1 MEKKEGGGVAP
12 YASSA
17 CDSHKPNT
25 CIYESE
31 QLKCFYYGNRNI
43 DFNKFYIQT
52 LTFKIFVCFVLFIAQ
67 FHHISGDQEAYS
79 LPGRRT
85 FSSTKI

>member
-1 MEKKEGGGVAP
+1 MEMKGNEKKKKGIGCKKGDAVSCPQVPLVP

-31 QLKCFYYGNRNI
+31 QLTCFYYGNRSI
-43 DFNKFYIQT
+43 DFHKFYT
-52 LTFKIFVCFVLFIAQ
+52 
-67 FHHISGDQEAYS
+67 
-79 LPGRRT
+79 
-85 FSSTKI
+85 